1 MHLGEIEVLYLDGGK
16 FGLDGGAM
24 FGVVPKVLWE
34 KKSPP
39 DEKNR
44 IRMRANSLL
53 VRAANKTVVVETGNG
68 TQWDPKLRAI
78 YAIQDGDPLLDS
90 LAKAGVQPGQV
101 DLVINTHLHFDHAGG
116 NTRLAN
122 GRVVPTFPRAWY
134 IVQRGELEHAM
145 NPTERDR
152 ASYFP
157 ENIQAVSNEERWE
170 LLEGDQEILPGIS
183 VARIPGHNADIQA
196 VKITGG
202 GKTLAFV
209 ADLLPTRHHIP
220 LPWIMAYDLYPLET
234 LETKRLWVRRI
245 VEEGWIVVFGHDPDI
260 AAATLQERDGKI
272 DCDPVDLNR

>member
-34 KKSPP
+34 KKSSP

-53 VRAANKTVVVETGNG
+53 VRAANKTIVVETGNG

-90 LAKAGVQPGQV
+90 LANAGVQPGQV

-260 AAATLQERDGKI
+260 AVATLRERDGKI